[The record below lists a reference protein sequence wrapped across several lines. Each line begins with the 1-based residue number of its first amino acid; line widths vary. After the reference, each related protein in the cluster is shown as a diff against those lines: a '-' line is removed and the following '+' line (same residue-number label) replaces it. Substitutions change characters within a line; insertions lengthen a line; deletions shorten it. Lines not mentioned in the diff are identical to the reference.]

1 MNLIEFF
8 RIAAYV
14 VLTLVVLHLVK
25 MFALNRNP
33 DSDLAKSVAWI
44 TAG

>member
-8 RIAAYV
+8 RIGAYV

-25 MFALNRNP
+25 MMALNRNS
-33 DSDLAKSVAWI
+33 DSDLAKAVAWI